1 LDRAGAVLPW
11 GVIEMGLCER
21 LHCLPSELSGEDVG
35 AIIRDMNLLDLFRNL
50 RKPTSELSSEANAQV
65 GAALQL
71 EIDYDRRTKH

>member
-1 LDRAGAVLPW
+1 MGRAGAVLPW

-21 LHCLPSELSGEDVG
+21 LHCRPSELADEDVG

-50 RKPTSELSSEANAQV
+50 RRPVSELSDEANAQV

-71 EIDYDRRTKH
+71 EIDYGR